1 MVIQASQLIANLGG
15 RAAARNILRS
25 APVGTEYIGQYCVGD
40 KPITHYYDS
49 RFRLYQ
55 DQLWA
60 YVGVQQLATL
70 QNNSLFTVFYEF
82 RAVFN
87 ALEVLP
93 AEPAP
98 ESESSCSKCST
109 RLDQLTLCRSNV
121 TRLTKESIALNN
133 GQYWWRFF
141 ALAVICIIALDK
153 AGQYVKAGQWWLL

>member
-1 MVIQASQLIANLGG
+1 MIQASQLIANLGG

-25 APVGTEYIGQYCVGD
+25 APIGTEYIGQYCVGD

-93 AEPAP
+93 AEPDP
-98 ESESSCSKCST
+98 ESESSCSKCT
-109 RLDQLTLCRSNV
+109 KHLDQLAECRSNF
-121 TRLTKESIALNN
+121 TQLTKESIALNN
-133 GQYWWRFF
+133 GQYWWRV
-141 ALAVICIIALDK
+141 AAIGVISINVLARL
-153 AGQYVKAGQWWLL
+153 GQWWTP